1 MSLIFLEF
9 APRYGPLTNETA
21 FSEATRVV
29 MGVAGGVE
37 CLRHKSIAIRIAL
50 REPRAPRGY
59 RYFTEMVC
67 S

>member
-1 MSLIFLEF
+1 MSLVSLEF
-9 APRYGPLTNETA
+9 APRYGPLTKETA

-29 MGVAGGVE
+29 MGVAAE

-59 RYFTEMVC
+59 RYFVEIVC